1 MKAEELLAGLP
12 VRFEDAA
19 AGEEGHAE
27 DHHEQHGADREASA
41 GRARTPLVSCMNMAA
56 GNSTRPTTCRS
67 LPKDCIALSC
77 SRCEYCNADPG
88 VA

>member
-1 MKAEELLAGLP
+1 MKAEELLPGLP

-41 GRARTPLVSCMNMAA
+41 GRRADAA
-56 GNSTRPTTCRS
+56 GKLHEHGCRQQHEANDLQEFTEGLHS
-67 LPKDCIALSC
+67 LKLLAMRIL
-77 SRCEYCNADPG
+77 
-88 VA
+88 